1 VLRIED
7 HGRVRLLTLSRP
19 EALNAFHSPLWNAFA
34 DALTGAG
41 DSPHVAV
48 VVITGEGRAFTAGQ
62 DLAEMAALG
71 GGFGVAADGG
81 TDGTPAAPGAE
92 GTGVAGH
99 GFGRCMDALMAFDK
113 PLLAAVNGLGVGF
126 GLTVLAHCDL
136 VLIADGARLKAPF
149 VSLGVV
155 PEAAS
160 SYLLPEVMGWQAA
173 AHLFFTAGWLDAEE
187 AVASGLAW
195 RRCPPERLLADTLGV
210 AADIAA
216 HPIESLVS
224 TKRLMKVARTPA
236 VAAAREREDAEFRR
250 LTGSPANRAA
260 VAAFL
265 EKRSENRLATPS
277 VPVEQP

>member
-19 EALNAFHSPLWNAFA
+19 EALNAFHNPLWSAFA
-34 DALTGAG
+34 DALTGAAA
-41 DSPHVAV
+41 SPHVAV
-48 VVITGEGRAFTAGQ
+48 AVITGEGRAFTAGQ

-71 GGFGVAADGG
+71 
-81 TDGTPAAPGAE
+81 AAP
-92 GTGVAGH
+92 TGSEPSDSH
-99 GFGRCMDALMAFDK
+99 GFGRCMDALVAFDK

-173 AHLFFTAGWLDAEE
+173 AHLFFTAGWIDAEQ

-195 RRCPPERLLADTLGV
+195 RRCSPERLLAEALEV

-216 HPIESLVS
+216 NPIDSLVA
-224 TKRLMKVARTPA
+224 TKRLMKASRTPA
-236 VAAAREREDAEFRR
+236 IVDAHRREEAEFRR
-250 LTGSPANRAA
+250 LIGAAAHREA

-265 EKRSENRLATPS
+265 EKRPPNFANLPTTAAP
-277 VPVEQP
+277 